1 MAPATA
7 TPSPPRAAPPPAA
20 PPSAPPAT
28 TPSSSLRPAAPRT
41 GLAAHPAT
49 RRALKRTLWVV
60 LALALAIAIA
70 LGLRPSP
77 VAVETAAVTRGT
89 LRVTV
94 DEDGRT
100 RVVDRYTITAPL
112 AATFARPMLRA
123 GDSVRQGEIVARL
136 VPVASPL
143 LDPRSRAQAEARV
156 AAAQAALS
164 QAGAMVS
171 SAAAAAEFATREVGR
186 QRVLGQ
192 GGAVSRL
199 SVEEAELAERTRREA
214 LASAQFG
221 ERVAAS
227 ELRLARAAL
236 ARLDRGTAATEEFP
250 VRAPVRG
257 VLLRVMQE
265 SEAVVPAG
273 APLMEVGDPAS
284 LEAVVDVLTT
294 DAVDIRPGAPVRLD
308 RWGGD
313 SALSGYVHRVEP
325 SAFTRL
331 SALGVE
337 EQRVNVIVRPTAP
350 RSAWAALGDGFR
362 VEASILTWEGRNR
375 LIVPGGAVFRQGA
388 GWAVY
393 VADGGRAHLRAIEIG
408 RRNDSEVEVVRGLR
422 EGERVVIYPTDNV
435 GDGVRVAPE

>member
-7 TPSPPRAAPPPAA
+7 APSPPRAAPPPAS
-20 PPSAPPAT
+20 PPPPAST
-28 TPSSSLRPAAPRT
+28 LRPAAPRT
-41 GLAAHPAT
+41 GLAGHPAA
-49 RRALKRTLWVV
+49 RRALKRTLWVA
-60 LALALAIAIA
+60 LALALALAIA

-77 VAVETAAVTRGT
+77 VAVETSAVARGT

-100 RVVDRYTITAPL
+100 RVTDRYTITAPL
-112 AATFARPMLRA
+112 AAMVVRPTLRA

-164 QAGAMVS
+164 QAGALVS
-171 SAAAAAEFATREVGR
+171 SAGAAAEFASREAGR

-192 GGAVSRL
+192 GGAVSRQ
-199 SVEEAELAERTRREA
+199 SVEEAELSERTRREA

-227 ELRLARAAL
+227 EVRLARAAL
-236 ARLDRGTAATEEFP
+236 ARLDRGTATAEEFP

-257 VLLRVMQE
+257 ILLRLMQE

-273 APLMEVGDPAS
+273 APLMEIGDPRS
-284 LEAVVDVLTT
+284 LEAVVDVLTS
-294 DAVDIRPGAPVRLD
+294 DAVDIRAGAAVRLE

-313 SALSGYVHRVEP
+313 SALSGHVDRVEP

-337 EQRVNVIVRPTAP
+337 EQRVNVIVRPDAP
-350 RSAWAALGDGFR
+350 SATWAALGDGFR

-388 GWAVY
+388 GWATY
-393 VADGGRAHLRAIEIG
+393 VVDAGRARLRMVEMG

-422 EGERVVIYPTDNV
+422 EGEKVVLYPTDNV
-435 GDGVRVAPE
+435 GDGVRVAAE